1 MLSIRSCKIHVRP
14 IGVSVPYLLLRG
26 INNGVMAPGD
36 QVKHHYTTNNTV
48 MTQILK
54 AGDLKIKNW
63 MNGCKFR

>member
-1 MLSIRSCKIHVRP
+1 MLSIRYCKIHVRP

-48 MTQILK
+48 MILTNTEGRGPENQK
-54 AGDLKIKNW
+54 LDEWL
-63 MNGCKFR
+63 